1 MDLQRLGTGNAG
13 SVNPVKIAQ
22 GFRWIAMAE
31 ATSWLILIV
40 ATIVKYAADAPLGVQ
55 IMGPIHGVLFIVYVA
70 VALVLW
76 RTLHWSARTLLI
88 VLVDSILP
96 TGGFFVAARA
106 DLARSAS
113 ASSSR

>member
-1 MDLQRLGTGNAG
+1 VTG
-13 SVNPVKIAQ
+13 SVPGVKIAQ
-22 GFRWIAMAE
+22 GFRWIAIAE

-55 IMGPIHGVLFIVYVA
+55 IMGPIHGVLFIIYVL

-76 RTLHWSARTLLI
+76 RKLNWSPRTLTI

-106 DLARSAS
+106 DLTRATEAS
-113 ASSSR
+113 PVL